1 MATLSQMGI
10 PQAGFGVLQP
20 KLKYRWQVTFQN
32 LARLVPGVNVRDL
45 TRQAVRIDRPN
56 LSFEEVTIHRYN
68 STAYVAGKHTWS
80 ELNLAIEDDITG
92 LASAAI
98 TGQLETQQRLVG
110 ADLPGDWLNA
120 AATGSDYKFGMILQQ
135 LDGNE
140 GVVEEWLLEGC
151 FIKSCNWQNLDYSST
166 NEAAT
171 IELTIRYD
179 HARHVL
185 SGSGYGTALGGNL

>member
-20 KLKYRWQVTFQN
+20 KLKYRWQVTFQG
-32 LARLVPGVNVRDL
+32 LARLVPGANSRDL
-45 TRQAVRIDRPN
+45 TRQAVSLTRPN
-56 LSFEEVTIHRYN
+56 LSFEEVPIHRYN
-68 STAYVAGKHTWS
+68 STAYVAGKHQWQPVT
-80 ELNLAIEDDITG
+80 LTIEDDITG
-92 LASAAI
+92 LASAAV
-98 TGQLETQQRLVG
+98 TGQLETQQRLIG

-151 FIKSCNWQNLDYSST
+151 FIQSANWGDLSYEDATGKS
-166 NEAAT
+166 T
-171 IELTIRYD
+171 IELQVRYD
-179 HARHVL
+179 HARHFL
-185 SGSGYGTALGGNL
+185 TGQGYGTALGGNL